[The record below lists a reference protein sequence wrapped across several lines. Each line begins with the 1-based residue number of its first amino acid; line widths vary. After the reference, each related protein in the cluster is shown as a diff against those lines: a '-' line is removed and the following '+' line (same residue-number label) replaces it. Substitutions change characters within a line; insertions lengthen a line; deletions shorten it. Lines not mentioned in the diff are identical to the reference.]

1 MRTYS
6 GSASGQCLVS
16 FIVSKINIIGSQ
28 CFERTLGRGKTHK
41 SIITVIYPH
50 RSSEI
55 LYIMFYCSFGDCVKP
70 DFIALYDTKLCM
82 SYQ

>member
-41 SIITVIYPH
+41 SIITVNKYTLTDH
-50 RSSEI
+50 QRFFLS
-55 LYIMFYCSFGDCVKP
+55 C
-70 DFIALYDTKLCM
+70 FIAVLVTV
-82 SYQ
+82 